1 MRNSVGYH
9 RTERGYF
16 YVYHCYLLL
25 ISLLFVALVLFGGC
39 HMLFNQGAMPS
50 EEYTKADRQFYSV
63 LTSGKVDFIEMING
77 RQDLT
82 ATQKDAVIT
91 ALDAWEYMIRKAEA
105 AQVKVGE

>member
-1 MRNSVGYH
+1 MKK
-9 RTERGYF
+9 
-16 YVYHCYLLL
+16 YLPML
-25 ISLLFVALVLFGGC
+25 IVFVVLVSTAGCQLFSS
-39 HMLFNQGAMPS
+39 GAMPS

-63 LTSGKVDFIEMING
+63 LTSGKVDFVEMING

>member
-1 MRNSVGYH
+1 MKNGKA
-9 RTERGYF
+9 
-16 YVYHCYLLL
+16 L
-25 ISLLFVALVLFGGC
+25 IIIGLFLMTIAGC
-39 HMLFNQGAMPS
+39 QLFNSGAMPS

-63 LTSGKVDFIEMING
+63 LTSGKVDFVEMING

-82 ATQKDAVIT
+82 ATQKDAVLT

>member
-1 MRNSVGYH
+1 MNPIAMNRVYVLMIIVG
-9 RTERGYF
+9 
-16 YVYHCYLLL
+16 L
-25 ISLLFVALVLFGGC
+25 IILQSCVGCQLFSSSSI
-39 HMLFNQGAMPS
+39 PS

-63 LTSGKVDFIEMING
+63 LISETVDFVNMIED

-82 ATQKDAVIT
+82 ATQKAAIKT